1 MSIDDIQLPGYLCQI
16 MYTNSLVNKLE
27 TDSIKP
33 ETIQKESIKK
43 ASNKLK
49 INSLG
54 ENKKNILFLVNN
66 SQNKFLAD
74 NEMKLLT
81 DLLTAC
87 KISMEDI
94 ALVNYNQN
102 LELNY
107 QDLFDQFQSKKI
119 LIFGITAS
127 NLGLPFNIPFFQIQ
141 KFQEQLYMIGP
152 SLSEFINNVELK
164 KELWISLQ
172 KIFLLQK

>member
-1 MSIDDIQLPGYLCQI
+1 MSINNIQLPGHLCQI
-16 MYTNSLVNKLE
+16 MFTNSLIGKLQSE
-27 TDSIKP
+27 TIKT
-33 ETIQKESIKK
+33 ETIQDEPAKK

-49 INSLG
+49 INCLG

-102 LELNY
+102 PEFNY
-107 QDLFDQFQSKKI
+107 QDLIDQFQSKKI
-119 LIFGITAS
+119 LVFGITAS

-141 KFQEQLYMIGP
+141 KFQEQMYMISP
-152 SLSEFINNVELK
+152 SLSDFINNVEMK

>member
-16 MYTNSLVNKLE
+16 MYTNSLVNTPQ

-33 ETIQKESIKK
+33 ATILEESIKK
-43 ASNKLK
+43 APHKLK

-102 LELNY
+102 PEINY
-107 QDLFDQFQSKKI
+107 QELFDQFQSKKI

-127 NLGLPFNIPFFQIQ
+127 NLELPFNIPFFQIQ
-141 KFQEQLYMIGP
+141 KFQEQLYMICP
-152 SLSEFINNVELK
+152 SLSDFINNVELK